1 MKTKYNK
8 IMINLSNL
16 DRKQNK
22 KIIAKKVINDAI
34 IKS

>member
-1 MKTKYNK
+1 M
-8 IMINLSNL
+8 MINLSNL

-34 IKS
+34 IRS

>member
-1 MKTKYNK
+1 
-8 IMINLSNL
+8 MINLSNL

-34 IKS
+34 IRS